1 MEYNS
6 GVDKNDQYTDGVD
19 LSEWNK
25 SNNLKKAKND
35 GIQFVII
42 RSSFG
47 YSDYGFQHKGYD
59 LYFEENYKKATQAGL
74 LIGIYHYSYARTIE
88 QAKQEAK
95 RTLKVIN
102 GRKLELPIFY
112 DVEDRSLLSNDDGV
126 DNKQFVTDKIL
137 AYINIIQQ
145 AGYRAGVYANLN
157 WFTNYID
164 TSRLPKN
171 CDLWI
176 AHYNKNLFES
186 NKALYKGK
194 YSIWQYASNGYK
206 VDGITNF
213 GGGIKNV
220 DVNIAYKDYGNPKQN
235 GWVRNW
241 NDTDDQ
247 NTKQEIWHLDNTGWW
262 YENADGSYPK
272 DEWKK
277 INGKWYHF
285 KKDGYMSES
294 QWIGIYYVGKDGAM
308 LVNTTTPDG
317 YKVDENGKW
326 KKETASW
333 KRNNIGWW
341 YENADGSY
349 PQSEWKKINGSW
361 YYFGNNGYML
371 ESQWIGNYYV
381 GSNGAMLVN
390 TTTPDGYEVD
400 ENGKWIENQY
410 SNENETNSDSSNNQ
424 YHNERFK
431 SLVSQGLTEKE
442 AELAERINEYRRQL
456 GLREFSISKSL
467 TKVARTHVIDSNKYH
482 PEKQY
487 DSRGIKGNLHSWSNH
502 GNWTPVVYT
511 PDHEYARNMWSKPAE
526 ISEYKDTGFEIAYI
540 NTYNLTAK
548 SALDG
553 WKGSKSHNDVIIGT
567 GFWSDLKVMG
577 VGIDGDY
584 SFVWFG
590 ISENDPAGFYWENK

>member
-1 MEYNS
+1 MKKNKLSIFVIPMFIIFSMFIGNILYAMEYNS
-6 GVDKNDQYTDGVD
+6 GVDKNDQYADGVD

-112 DVEDRSLLSNDDGV
+112 DVEDGALLSNDDGV

-220 DVNIAYKDYGNPKQN
+220 DVNIAYKDYGNPEQN

-400 ENGKWIENQY
+400 ENGKWIEERQAMWKKNDTGWWYENADGSYPQSEWKKINGSWY
-410 SNENETNSDSSNNQ
+410 YFGNNGYMLESQWIGNYYVGSNGAM
-424 YHNERFK
+424 
-431 SLVSQGLTEKE
+431 LVNT
-442 AELAERINEYRRQL
+442 
-456 GLREFSISKSL
+456 
-467 TKVARTHVIDSNKYH
+467 T
-482 PEKQY
+482 
-487 DSRGIKGNLHSWSNH
+487 
-502 GNWTPVVYT
+502 T
-511 PDHEYARNMWSKPAE
+511 PDGYEV
-526 ISEYKDTGFEIAYI
+526 D
-540 NTYNLTAK
+540 
-548 SALDG
+548 
-553 WKGSKSHNDVIIGT
+553 
-567 GFWSDLKVMG
+567 
-577 VGIDGDY
+577 
-584 SFVWFG
+584 
-590 ISENDPAGFYWENK
+590 ENGKWI

>member
-1 MEYNS
+1 MKKNKLSIFVIPMVMIFSMFIGNILYAMEYNS
-6 GVDKNDQYTDGVD
+6 GVDKNDQYADGVD

-247 NTKQEIWHLDNTGWW
+247 NTKKEIWHLDNTGWW

-285 KKDGYMSES
+285 KKDGYMSKS
-294 QWIGIYYVGKDGAM
+294 QWIGNYYVGTDGAM

-400 ENGKWIENQY
+400 ENGKWIEERQAMWKKNNTGWWYENADGSYPKDEWKKINGSWYYFGNNGYMLESQWIGNY
-410 SNENETNSDSSNNQ
+410 YVGSNGAM
-424 YHNERFK
+424 
-431 SLVSQGLTEKE
+431 LVNT
-442 AELAERINEYRRQL
+442 
-456 GLREFSISKSL
+456 
-467 TKVARTHVIDSNKYH
+467 T
-482 PEKQY
+482 
-487 DSRGIKGNLHSWSNH
+487 
-502 GNWTPVVYT
+502 T
-511 PDHEYARNMWSKPAE
+511 PDGYKVDENGKWIEERQAMWK
-526 ISEYKDTGFEIAYI
+526 KNDTGWWYENADGSYPKDEWKKI
-540 NTYNLTAK
+540 NGSWYYFGNYGYMLESQWIGNYYVGSNGAMLVNTTTP
-548 SALDG
+548 DG
-553 WKGSKSHNDVIIGT
+553 YEVD
-567 GFWSDLKVMG
+567 
-577 VGIDGDY
+577 
-584 SFVWFG
+584 
-590 ISENDPAGFYWENK
+590 ENGKWI

>member
-1 MEYNS
+1 M
-6 GVDKNDQYTDGVD
+6 
-19 LSEWNK
+19 
-25 SNNLKKAKND
+25 
-35 GIQFVII
+35 
-42 RSSFG
+42 
-47 YSDYGFQHKGYD
+47 
-59 LYFEENYKKATQAGL
+59 
-74 LIGIYHYSYARTIE
+74 
-88 QAKQEAK
+88 
-95 RTLKVIN
+95 
-102 GRKLELPIFY
+102 
-112 DVEDRSLLSNDDGV
+112 
-126 DNKQFVTDKIL
+126 

-220 DVNIAYKDYGNPKQN
+220 DVNIAYKDYGNPEQN

-285 KKDGYMSES
+285 KKDGYMSKS
-294 QWIGIYYVGKDGAM
+294 QWIGNYYVGTDGAM

-317 YKVDENGKW
+317 YK
-326 KKETASW
+326 
-333 KRNNIGWW
+333 
-341 YENADGSY
+341 
-349 PQSEWKKINGSW
+349 
-361 YYFGNNGYML
+361 
-371 ESQWIGNYYV
+371 
-381 GSNGAMLVN
+381 
-390 TTTPDGYEVD
+390 VD

-467 TKVARTHVIDSNKYH
+467 TKVARAHVMDSNKYH

>member
-1 MEYNS
+1 MKKY
-6 GVDKNDQYTDGVD
+6 
-19 LSEWNK
+19 LNK
-25 SNNLKKAKND
+25 FFA
-35 GIQFVII
+35 VAII
-42 RSSFG
+42 MSLLLPSF
-47 YSDYGFQHKGYD
+47 FTVKTCAKGYD
-59 LYFEENYKKATQAGL
+59 T
-74 LIGIYHYSYARTIE
+74 
-88 QAKQEAK
+88 
-95 RTLKVIN
+95 
-102 GRKLELPIFY
+102 
-112 DVEDRSLLSNDDGV
+112 
-126 DNKQFVTDKIL
+126 
-137 AYINIIQQ
+137 
-145 AGYRAGVYANLN
+145 
-157 WFTNYID
+157 
-164 TSRLPKN
+164 
-171 CDLWI
+171 
-176 AHYNKNLFES
+176 
-186 NKALYKGK
+186 
-194 YSIWQYASNGYK
+194 YSIQC
-206 VDGITNF
+206 I
-213 GGGIKNV
+213 
-220 DVNIAYKDYGNPKQN
+220 
-235 GWVRNW
+235 
-241 NDTDDQ
+241 
-247 NTKQEIWHLDNTGWW
+247 
-262 YENADGSYPK
+262 
-272 DEWKK
+272 
-277 INGKWYHF
+277 
-285 KKDGYMSES
+285 
-294 QWIGIYYVGKDGAM
+294 
-308 LVNTTTPDG
+308 
-317 YKVDENGKW
+317 GKW
-326 KKETASW
+326 KK
-333 KRNNIGWW
+333 NNTGWW

-381 GSNGAMLVN
+381 GSNGAMLVNTTTPDGYKVDENGKWIEERQAMWKKNNTGWWYENADGSYPQSEWKKINGSWYYFGNNGYMLESQWIGNYYVGSNGAMLVNTTTPDGYKVDENGKWIEERQAMWKKNNTGWWYENADGSYPQSEWKKINGSWYYFGNDGYMLESQWIGNYYVGTDGAMLVN

-526 ISEYKDTGFEIAYI
+526 ISEYKDTGYEIAYI

-553 WKGSKSHNDVIIGT
+553 WKGSKLHNDVIIGT
-567 GFWSDLKVMG
+567 GFWSNLKVMG

-590 ISENDPAGFYWENK
+590 ESENDPAGFYWENK